1 MIRLQNFVLTK
12 MSFGVME
19 RSVSIVTIH
28 FIFSSSFFVFI
39 CDQICENVHIV
50 HASIFSTF
58 KYHKICNEQQIDLKL
73 AWVYTST
80 IPLSSLQI
88 VNLYAAPTRFYESLN
103 EQNRMC
109 ELYTYVC
116 MFSQIQ
122 LHTYIKQL
130 IVL

>member
-1 MIRLQNFVLTK
+1 M
-12 MSFGVME
+12 
-19 RSVSIVTIH
+19 
-28 FIFSSSFFVFI
+28 

-80 IPLSSLQI
+80 IPVSSLQI

-109 ELYTYVC
+109 ELYTYVR
-116 MFSQIQ
+116 MHVFSNPV
-122 LHTYIKQL
+122 TYVYKAT
-130 IVL
+130 